1 MLSIMDMISVIFK
14 KKIMRIRI
22 ITICCLVFSSA
33 IMINCQDITIGYLIT
48 EYASYSVDSM
58 IVKKNLDTT
67 PPSEIPNPRY
77 EMYIEMGFTPQEI
90 ADWFD
95 ILPTMMSGEGEDYER
110 VLRDIPW
117 VSSAIEGIEGTPPIL
132 VSIKSITT
140 DEGDIEKLSTY
151 LSVRGN
157 GMLQIPVK
165 NDIPAGRYKISLTF
179 TNEGRS
185 QDVNDCFTIIVK

>member
-95 ILPTMMSGEGEDYER
+95 NVR
-110 VLRDIPW
+110 RRRRLRE
-117 VSSAIEGIEGTPPIL
+117 SSA
-132 VSIKSITT
+132 
-140 DEGDIEKLSTY
+140 
-151 LSVRGN
+151 
-157 GMLQIPVK
+157 
-165 NDIPAGRYKISLTF
+165 
-179 TNEGRS
+179 
-185 QDVNDCFTIIVK
+185 